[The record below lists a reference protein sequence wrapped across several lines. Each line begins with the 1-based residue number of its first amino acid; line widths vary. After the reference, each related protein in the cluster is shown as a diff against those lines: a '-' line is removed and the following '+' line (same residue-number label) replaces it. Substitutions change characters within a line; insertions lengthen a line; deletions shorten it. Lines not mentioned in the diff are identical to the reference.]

1 MTFFILSIVSIA
13 IVALLLLL
21 VLVEPGLPYRVKPPR
36 MSIDSDGFLC
46 LLGAMA
52 DAKVHH
58 YSRMEVHTN
67 GRDFF
72 EAELEAIGKA
82 QRSVHL
88 EAYIFHPSPIADR
101 FLEALTERAR
111 SGVKVKMVIDAIG
124 SFTTP
129 NRYFDALR
137 DAGGR
142 VEWYQPIRWYLLK
155 RLNNRT
161 HRELM
166 VIDGEM
172 GFIGGAGIA
181 SHWIEGDKPSLLR
194 PVGPA
199 WRDTVCQLSG
209 DLVTG
214 LQSTF
219 AENWLESSGNVLS
232 GEDCFPICKCG
243 GPPPPAD
250 ASQPSGLVI
259 MSTPSAARSTRA
271 RMVFQIL
278 LACARKSIH
287 INSPYFVPDRS
298 AVGELVRAVRPA
310 VEVKVIPPGKFND
323 HPITRILSRRG
334 YGKLL
339 EAGVRI
345 FEYQPAM
352 IHRKIMIID
361 GLWSVVG
368 STNFDNRSFGL
379 NDEVNLV
386 AVDPAL
392 ARRLESDFERDLA
405 ESTPITLAQWRRRPL
420 TERILAMVFRP
431 FERQQ

>member
-21 VLVEPGLPYRVKPPR
+21 ILVEPGLPYRVRPPR
-36 MSIDSDGFLC
+36 MSVDSDGFLC

-52 DAKVHH
+52 DARVNR
-58 YSRMEVHTN
+58 YSTMEVHTN
-67 GRDFF
+67 GPDFY
-72 EAELEAIGKA
+72 EAQLRAIRNAQLSVHIEAFIFHRSAIG
-82 QRSVHL
+82 
-88 EAYIFHPSPIADR
+88 DR
-101 FLEALTERAR
+101 FLDALIERAKA
-111 SGVKVKMVIDAIG
+111 GVKVKMVIDAIG
-124 SFTTP
+124 SLLTP
-129 NRYFDALR
+129 NGYFSALR
-137 DAGGR
+137 QAGGR

-166 VIDGEM
+166 IIDGQI

-181 SHWIEGDKPSLLR
+181 SHWIDGDKPSLLR
-194 PVGPA
+194 PMGPP

-243 GPPPPAD
+243 VAHIGD
-250 ASQPSGLVI
+250 VSQPSGLVI

-298 AVGELVRAVRPA
+298 AVGELVRAVGRG
-310 VEVKVIPPGKFND
+310 VEVTIVTPGKFNN
-323 HPITRILSRRG
+323 HPITRILSRRR

-339 EAGVRI
+339 AAGARI
-345 FEYQPAM
+345 FEYQPGM

-361 GLWSVVG
+361 GLWAVVG

-386 AVDPAL
+386 AVDPHL
-392 ARRLESDFERDLA
+392 ARRLEADFENDLSQSSRVLF
-405 ESTPITLAQWRRRPL
+405 EQWRRRPL
-420 TERILAMVFRP
+420 SERVLAMLFRP
-431 FERQQ
+431 FERQN

>member
-1 MTFFILSIVSIA
+1 MTFFIVSVVSIA
-13 IVALLLLL
+13 IVVVLLIL
-21 VLVEPGLPYRVKPPR
+21 VLFEPGLPYRVKPPGVPL
-36 MSIDSDGFLC
+36 DSEAFLC
-46 LLGAMA
+46 LLGATA
-52 DAKVHH
+52 DAREHR
-58 YSRMEVHTN
+58 YSHMEVHTN
-67 GRDFF
+67 GADFY
-72 EAELEAIGKA
+72 ESELAAIRQA
-82 QRSVHL
+82 ARSVHL

-101 FLEALTERAR
+101 FLQALTERAR
-111 SGVKVKMVIDAIG
+111 AGVNIKLVIDAIG
-124 SFTTP
+124 SLQTP
-129 NRYFDALR
+129 DRYFKALR
-137 DAGGR
+137 QAGGR

-161 HRELM
+161 HRELI
-166 VIDGEM
+166 VIDGEI

-181 SHWIEGDKPSLLR
+181 SHWIDGDKPALLR
-194 PVGPA
+194 PMGPP

-232 GEDCFPICKCG
+232 GEDCFPVCKCG
-243 GPPPPAD
+243 PGPAAD
-250 ASQPSGLVI
+250 ASLPSGLVI

-298 AVGELVRAVRPA
+298 AVAELVRAVGRG
-310 VEVKVIPPGKFND
+310 VEVKVITPGKFNN
-323 HPITRILSRRG
+323 HPITRVLSRRR

-339 EAGVRI
+339 HAGARI

-361 GLWSVVG
+361 GLWAVVG

-392 ARRLESDFERDLA
+392 ARRLETDFDRDLS
-405 ESTPITLAQWRRRPL
+405 ESTQILFAQWRRRPL
-420 TERILAMVFRP
+420 SERVLATVFRP
-431 FERQQ
+431 FERQN

>member
-13 IVALLLLL
+13 IVAILLLL

-58 YSRMEVHTN
+58 YDRMEVHTN
-67 GRDFF
+67 GADFY
-72 EAELEAIGKA
+72 EAELAAIRKA

-88 EAYIFHPSPIADR
+88 EAYIFHRSPIADR
-101 FLEALTERAR
+101 FLDALAERAKA
-111 SGVKVKMVIDAIG
+111 GVKVKMVIDAIG
-124 SFTTP
+124 SFPTP
-129 NRYFDALR
+129 NRYFDGLR
-137 DAGGR
+137 EAGGR

-161 HRELM
+161 HRELI
-166 VIDGEM
+166 VIDGEV

-181 SHWIEGDKPSLLR
+181 SHWIDGDKPSLLR
-194 PVGPA
+194 PTGPA
-199 WRDTVCQLSG
+199 WRDTFCQFSG

-243 GPPPPAD
+243 PPRSAD
-250 ASQPSGLVI
+250 ASHPSGLVI

-271 RMVFQIL
+271 RMVFQVL
-278 LACARKSIH
+278 MACARKSIH

-298 AVGELVRAVRPA
+298 AVGELVRAVSRG
-310 VEVKVIPPGKFND
+310 VEVKVITPGKFNN
-323 HPITRILSRRG
+323 HPITRILSRRR

-339 EAGVRI
+339 EAGARI

-386 AVDPAL
+386 AVDPDL
-392 ARRLESDFERDLA
+392 ARRLEGDFEKDMS
-405 ESTPITLAQWRRRPL
+405 ETTQITFEQWRRRPL
-420 TERILAMVFRP
+420 IERILAMVFRP